1 MFRYFYRLRM
11 YSYAEALVR
20 GSKRETVQRIRLQCI
35 LMQLGNELVS
45 SPRAVGATGQP
56 RRSLIASEFVECA
69 ALEPYSDA
77 LVSRAAVDDRLDA
90 YRLYKRDR
98 SVFQSR
104 VPAAA

>member
-20 GSKRETVQRIRLQCI
+20 GSKREIILRIRLQCT
-35 LMQLGNELVS
+35 LMQLGNQLAS
-45 SPRAVGATGQP
+45 SRQAVGAAGQP
-56 RRSLIASEFVECA
+56 GRSLIASKFVGCA

-77 LVSRAAVDDRLDA
+77 LVSRAAVDERLDA
-90 YRLYKRDR
+90 YRPYKRDR
-98 SVFQSR
+98 SFFRSR